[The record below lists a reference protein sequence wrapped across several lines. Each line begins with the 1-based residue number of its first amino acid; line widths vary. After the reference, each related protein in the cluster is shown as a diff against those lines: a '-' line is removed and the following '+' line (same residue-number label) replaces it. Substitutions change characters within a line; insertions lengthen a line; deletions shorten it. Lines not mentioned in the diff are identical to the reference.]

1 MYLSV
6 STLLSWWIGKVEHT
20 RQTTQT
26 GESERG
32 PVDGPSGAAQQHC
45 LAGQQMTLLYVGGS
59 QTVEDAVM

>member
-1 MYLSV
+1 LYLSV
-6 STLLSWWIGKVEHT
+6 STLLSLRIVEVEHT

-26 GESERG
+26 GESEPG

-59 QTVEDAVM
+59 VEDAIM